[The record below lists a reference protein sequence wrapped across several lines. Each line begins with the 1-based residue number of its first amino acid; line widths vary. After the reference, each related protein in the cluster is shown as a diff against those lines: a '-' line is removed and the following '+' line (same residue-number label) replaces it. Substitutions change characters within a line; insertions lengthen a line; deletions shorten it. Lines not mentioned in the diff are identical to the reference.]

1 MLFQTKEF
9 LIYFLIV
16 LVLLTI
22 LKHRKAQVAMLL
34 LASYV
39 FYSWWNVLLLAPIL
53 FSTVWDFFSAK
64 QIYKS
69 KTSAIRKRWLLASL
83 TVDLGMLA
91 WFKYYNFFIGSFND
105 FFAMADFKHSLP
117 ILNIILPVGIS
128 FYTFEAISYAVD
140 VYKGRCKPCNNLI
153 EFALYLAYFPHLV
166 AGPILR
172 PWDFL
177 PQIAVSKTITKAN
190 FQQGIHLFL
199 VGLFKKV
206 LIADNLALFSDSLL
220 SKPQGQPSLI
230 IIIATLA
237 FGIRIYCDF
246 SGYSDMGRGVSKIMG
261 IELPL
266 NFNRPYLATNI
277 QEFWHRWHISLS
289 TWLRDYLYIP
299 LGGSRTGNTYANL
312 MITMVLGGLWHGA
325 AWNFVFWG
333 AYQGGL
339 LIVHK
344 TISTRLQLSPGVQAF
359 LGKPSG
365 KMASWLIT
373 QYFVFMGWI
382 FFYVSSVPDIIY
394 CVKKYLFFDFNLSV
408 GGAGFGQ
415 TRPFTTVFL
424 LIMFAAGQFISA
436 KVGGYDRVLN
446 NLTPAKRVLSYATLI
461 IFLFLLWPLTDT
473 PFIYFQF

>member
-1 MLFQTKEF
+1 MLFQTREF
-9 LIYFLIV
+9 LLFFLIV
-16 LVLLTI
+16 LVLLTFI
-22 LKHRKAQVAMLL
+22 KQRKAQVAMLL

-39 FYSWWNVLLLAPIL
+39 FYSWWNILLLGPIL
-53 FSTVWDFFSAK
+53 FSTIWDFFSAK

-69 KTSAIRKRWLLASL
+69 KTPAHRKRWLLASL

-91 WFKYYNFFIGSFND
+91 WFKYYNFFIDSAND
-105 FFAMADFKHSLP
+105 LLVLAGGQPALP

-177 PQIAVSKTITKAN
+177 PQITERKTITRTN

-206 LIADNLALFSDSLL
+206 LIADNLALFSDSIL
-220 SKPQGQPSLI
+220 SKPQGQSSLAI
-230 IIIATLA
+230 VLATLT
-237 FGIRIYCDF
+237 FGVRIYCDF
-246 SGYSDMGRGVSKIMG
+246 SGYSDMGRGISRIMN

-266 NFNRPYLATNI
+266 NFNRPYLATSI

-299 LGGSRTGNTYANL
+299 LGGSRSGNTYVNL
-312 MITMVLGGLWHGA
+312 MITMILGGFWHGA

-339 LIVHK
+339 LIAHK
-344 TISTRLQLSPGVQAF
+344 VISTRLQQNRNIQAF
-359 LGKPSG
+359 LSNPSG
-365 KMASWLIT
+365 KFISWLVT

-394 CVKKYLFFDFNLSV
+394 CVKKYLFFDFNFSV

-415 TRPFTTVFL
+415 ARPFTTVSL
-424 LIMFAAGQFISA
+424 LIIFVVGQLIA
-436 KVGGYDRVLN
+436 TQIGGYDKLLN
-446 NLTPAKRVLSYATLI
+446 TFSPRKRVLTYAALSI
-461 IFLFLLWPLTDT
+461 MLFILWPIADT

>member
-9 LIYFLIV
+9 LIFFLIV
-16 LVLLTI
+16 LVLLAT
-22 LKHRKAQVAMLL
+22 LKPRKVQVVILL

-39 FYSWWNVLLLAPIL
+39 FYAWWNVLLLAPIL
-53 FSTVWDFFSAK
+53 FSTLWDFISAK

-69 KTSAIRKRWLLASL
+69 KTPAIRKRWLLASL
-83 TVDLGMLA
+83 TVDLGMLV
-91 WFKYYNFFIGSFND
+91 WFKYYNFFIESFND
-105 FFAMADFKHSLP
+105 FFALAGIKYSLP
-117 ILNIILPVGIS
+117 ILSIILPIGIS

-177 PQIAVSKTITKAN
+177 PQITVSKTITKTN

-206 LIADNLALFSDSLL
+206 LIADNLALFADTVL
-220 SKPQGQPSLI
+220 SKPQGQSSLAI
-230 IIIATLA
+230 LIATLA
-237 FGIRIYCDF
+237 FGVRIYCDF
-246 SGYSDMGRGVSKIMG
+246 SGYSDMGRGISRIMG

-299 LGGSRTGNTYANL
+299 LGGSRSGYIYVNL
-312 MITMVLGGLWHGA
+312 MLTMVLGGLWHGA
-325 AWNFVFWG
+325 SWNFILWG
-333 AYQGGL
+333 AYQGTL
-339 LIVHK
+339 LIAHK
-344 TISTRLQLSPGVQAF
+344 IISKRLQYYPSVQLF
-359 LGKPSG
+359 SGKPSG
-365 KMASWLIT
+365 KIASWLIT

-382 FFYVSSVPDIIY
+382 LFYISSVPDIIY
-394 CVKKYLFFDFNLSV
+394 CVRKYLVFDFSLSL

-415 TRPFTTVFL
+415 ARPFMTMFL
-424 LIMFAAGQFISA
+424 LLLFAAGQFISA
-436 KVGGYDRVLN
+436 KIGGYDKVLD
-446 NLTPAKRVLSYATLI
+446 NLTPAKRVLSYATLG
-461 IFLFLLWPLTDT
+461 IFLFILWPVTDT

>member
-9 LIYFLIV
+9 LIFFLIV
-16 LVLLTI
+16 LLLLTS
-22 LKHRKAQVAMLL
+22 LKQRKAQIGMLL
-34 LASYV
+34 LASYI

-53 FSTVWDFFSAK
+53 FSTGWDFFSAK

-69 KTSAIRKRWLLASL
+69 ENPATRKRWLLASL

-91 WFKYYNFFIGSFND
+91 WFKYYNFFIETFND
-105 FFAMADFKHSLP
+105 FSSLAGIKYSLP

-140 VYKGRCKPCNNLI
+140 VYKGKCKPCNNLI

-177 PQIAVSKTITKAN
+177 PQIAVSKRITKSN
-190 FQQGIHLFL
+190 FQQGLHLFL

-206 LIADNLALFSDSLL
+206 LIADNLALFANSIF
-220 SKPQGQPSLI
+220 SKPQGQSSLI
-230 IIIATLA
+230 IIMATLA
-237 FGIRIYCDF
+237 FGVRIYCDF
-246 SGYSDMGRGVSKIMG
+246 SGYSDMGRGIAKIMD
-261 IELPL
+261 IDLPL
-266 NFNRPYLATNI
+266 NFNKPYLAMNI
-277 QEFWHRWHISLS
+277 QDFWHRWHISLS

-299 LGGSRTGNTYANL
+299 LGGSRSGSMYANL

-333 AYQGGL
+333 AYQGAL
-339 LIVHK
+339 LVAHK
-344 TISTRLQLSPGVQAF
+344 VISKRLQLVPHIQTF
-359 LGKPSG
+359 LNKPSG
-365 KMASWLIT
+365 MITSWLIT

-382 FFYVSSVPDIIY
+382 FFYVSSVQDIIY
-394 CVKKYLFFDFNLSV
+394 CVKKYLFFDFNFSV

-415 TRPFTTVFL
+415 ARPFTTILLL
-424 LIMFAAGQFISA
+424 LIFVTGQFVSA
-436 KVGGYDRVLN
+436 KIGSYDKVLN
-446 NLTPAKRVLSYATLI
+446 DLTPTKRVFSYAMLGI
-461 IFLFLLWPLTDT
+461 LFLILWPLTNT